1 LRTTRAVRKA
11 LTEAVPNGLQW
22 PDSSFRL
29 AGLFAPWAEIFPE
42 NSMRTVFANEAT
54 VRRDWYVV
62 DASGKTLG
70 RLASQLATR
79 LRGKH
84 KASYTPHVDT
94 GDNIIVLNAGKVR
107 VTGQK
112 LTDKLY
118 HHHTGYMGG
127 LKTTSLEKLLQKH
140 PERAIEFAVKGMLPK
155 NTLGRKMFKKLHVF
169 AGGEHPHAAQQPKAL
184 EI

>member
-1 LRTTRAVRKA
+1 
-11 LTEAVPNGLQW
+11 
-22 PDSSFRL
+22 
-29 AGLFAPWAEIFPE
+29 
-42 NSMRTVFANEAT
+42 MRTVFANEAT

-70 RLASQLATR
+70 RLASELASR

-94 GDNIIVLNAGKVR
+94 GDHLIVLNAGKIR

-112 LTDKLY
+112 MTDKFY

-127 LKTTSLEKLLQKH
+127 LKTTTLEKLLAKH
-140 PERAIEFAVKGMLPK
+140 PERAIQFAVKGMLPK
-155 NTLGRKMFKKLHVF
+155 NPLGRKMFKKLHVF
-169 AGGEHPHAAQQPKAL
+169 AGSDHPHTAQQPKAL

>member
-1 LRTTRAVRKA
+1 
-11 LTEAVPNGLQW
+11 
-22 PDSSFRL
+22 
-29 AGLFAPWAEIFPE
+29 
-42 NSMRTVFANEAT
+42 MRTVFANEAT

-70 RLASQLATR
+70 RLASELASR

-94 GDNIIVLNAGKVR
+94 GDHLIVLNAGKIR

-112 LTDKLY
+112 LTDKFY

-127 LKTTSLEKLLQKH
+127 LKTTTLEKLLAKH
-140 PERAIEFAVKGMLPK
+140 PERAIQFAVKGMLPK
-155 NTLGRKMFKKLHVF
+155 NPLGRKMFKKLHVF
-169 AGGEHPHAAQQPKAL
+169 AGSEHPHTAQQPKAL